1 MSATP
6 TRRYRARR
14 RVPRRTARLP
24 SHRVTPWPARAARAP
39 GAPTDRP
46 ARALPASRTPM
57 LRRGRRSLAR
67 SSDLSP
73 DGAESDG
80 DHGESCEQNP
90 KRRAAGGRGRPERES
105 GHEAA
110 LPAHGPLA
118 HRHLE
123 RGREGG
129 VDRFRRTPE
138 PQEPIVTHLP
148 RHLCQI
154 AIAVEDALAP
164 PPPPGIALE
173 ELRWGI
179 VGRLLGT
186 PENGGPAAHGS
197 AAQAGD
203 RGDREA
209 VDTPPRP
216 PPACPV
222 LVHHKGLT
230 SLRRCSV
237 PGGGAGQ
244 VIAPL
249 GQPASYSLA
258 WGTVGSIEGT
268 RPEAA
273 PEPVFD
279 SRVSRRRLDREQSA
293 CPKPGGD
300 QRHAGGPIARI
311 GKQVGG
317 PSKVLSG
324 CFGGGGR
331 KGAPEIDDQAHPD
344 LGHAEPPVAR
354 DRIPCGAQH
363 LVGERCE
370 RGGGPDERSEEHT
383 SEIQSR

>member
-24 SHRVTPWPARAARAP
+24 SHRVTPWPARAGRAP

-57 LRRGRRSLAR
+57 LRRGRRSRAR

-123 RGREGG
+123 RRRHGG

-164 PPPPGIALE
+164 PPPPGIALADTRGGVVGWRPGAPE
-173 ELRWGI
+173 E
-179 VGRLLGT
+179 
-186 PENGGPAAHGS
+186 
-197 AAQAGD
+197 
-203 RGDREA
+203 RGLA
-209 VDTPPRP
+209 VRGAP
-216 PPACPV
+216 PPA
-222 LVHHKGLT
+222 
-230 SLRRCSV
+230 R
-237 PGGGAGQ
+237 
-244 VIAPL
+244 
-249 GQPASYSLA
+249 
-258 WGTVGSIEGT
+258 
-268 RPEAA
+268 
-273 PEPVFD
+273 
-279 SRVSRRRLDREQSA
+279 
-293 CPKPGGD
+293 
-300 QRHAGGPIARI
+300 
-311 GKQVGG
+311 
-317 PSKVLSG
+317 
-324 CFGGGGR
+324 
-331 KGAPEIDDQAHPD
+331 
-344 LGHAEPPVAR
+344 
-354 DRIPCGAQH
+354 
-363 LVGERCE
+363 
-370 RGGGPDERSEEHT
+370 
-383 SEIQSR
+383 